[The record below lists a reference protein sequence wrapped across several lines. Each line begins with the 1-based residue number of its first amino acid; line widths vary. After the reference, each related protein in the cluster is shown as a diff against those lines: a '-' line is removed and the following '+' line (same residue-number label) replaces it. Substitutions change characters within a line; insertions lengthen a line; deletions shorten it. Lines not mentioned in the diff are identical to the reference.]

1 VGYVEEVC
9 GSEMLWCRGVHVT
22 YVLCRNITAN
32 SGEGALRVLYTWTD
46 GVVVVLLL
54 EFQDFQVLLESWNV
68 VRQFRRRN
76 LLGTLQNFKPF

>member
-1 VGYVEEVC
+1 
-9 GSEMLWCRGVHVT
+9 
-22 YVLCRNITAN
+22 
-32 SGEGALRVLYTWTD
+32 LRVLYTWTD